1 MNGWETQHNGDC
13 GVIPILQIK
22 QRDSTC
28 GCPFRCI
35 LLSPSRVHLY
45 SCAIGFHLSQRGEVV
60 IIFRQVC
67 VKDCTIMFRHGKGAM
82 SQEFLQSKGIAATIN
97 QILSGKG
104 VAEQMDAC
112 LLDTPPRVIP
122 CYGLPQ
128 AVLCQ
133 LRAGF
138 CAKEVISRLPASVP
152 QILPQNGYHGT
163 TKGNDLGFSVLCVA
177 VEHHPSIQIH
187 ISDLNCSNCRG
198 SAAAVQ

>member
-1 MNGWETQHNGDC
+1 M
-13 GVIPILQIK
+13 
-22 QRDSTC
+22 RDSTC
-28 GCPFRCI
+28 GCPPIFMSF
-35 LLSPSRVHLY
+35 LSPPRVHLY
-45 SCAIGFHLSQRGEVV
+45 SCAIGFHLSQRGEIVV
-60 IIFRQVC
+60 ILCQVR
-67 VKDCTIMFRHGKGAM
+67 VEDRTIMFRHGKGAM
-82 SQEFLQSKGIAATIN
+82 PQEFLQSKGIAATIN

-128 AVLCQ
+128 TVLRQ

-138 CAKEVISRLPASVP
+138 CAKEVVSRLPASVP
-152 QILPQNGYHGT
+152 QILPQNGNHGT
-163 TKGNDLGFSVLCVA
+163 TKGYDLRLSVLCVA

>member
-1 MNGWETQHNGDC
+1 M
-13 GVIPILQIK
+13 
-22 QRDSTC
+22 RDSTC
-28 GCPFRCI
+28 GCPFHCM

-45 SCAIGFHLSQRGEVV
+45 SCAIGFHLCQRRKV
-60 IIFRQVC
+60 IIILCQVR
-67 VKDCTIMFRHGKGAM
+67 VEDRTIMFRHGKGAM
-82 SQEFLQSKGIAATIN
+82 PQEFLQSKGIAATIN

-128 AVLCQ
+128 TVLRQ